1 MAFRGRNPQIV
12 ACCECKLVVHRT
24 CLPENLTSTDY
35 VRMKKYKEAFEF
47 KCVKCFARHHGC
59 TSPSVVTRKRKATN
73 STEPSSK
80 RQRQVPEPIPPSV
93 ARTRPTAIVPSSRL
107 ESVARTRPS
116 AIVLSSRQE
125 TVQTVVVTF
134 TPLDPLVSPILPI
147 LPSLSVSVGMSLNFV
162 ITPSDHEQ
170 LVDWSSRY
178 DIPIPLRE
186 DTVELRQL
194 AIAPALVAP
203 VAPLVPYDSSDD
215 EDVVDKPYNW
225 HILDSALRK

>member
-1 MAFRGRNPQIV
+1 MASNDVCDTCKVAFRGRNPQIV

-24 CLPENLTSTDY
+24 CVPENLTSTDY

-59 TSPSVVTRKRKATN
+59 TSPSVVTRKRKATKP
-73 STEPSSK
+73 TEPSSK
-80 RQRQVPEPIPPSV
+80 RQRQVPEPIPP
-93 ARTRPTAIVPSSRL
+93 
-107 ESVARTRPS
+107 SVARTRPS

-125 TVQTVVVTF
+125 TVQTVVVTS

-147 LPSLSVSVGMSLNFV
+147 LPSVSVSVGMSLNFV

-186 DTVELRQL
+186 DTVELR
-194 AIAPALVAP
+194 
-203 VAPLVPYDSSDD
+203 
-215 EDVVDKPYNW
+215 
-225 HILDSALRK
+225 